1 LYNKKVGKIRNPKKD
16 TNRAF
21 CETSGS
27 LNTFTVSNYY
37 TGYIPNLINFIS
49 LVLTK
54 ALQNKDKLATALLL
68 QYESCAHYT
77 KYRLPAE
84 LFVAPPTLH
93 SV

>member
-1 LYNKKVGKIRNPKKD
+1 LHNKNVGEIRNARED
-16 TNRAF
+16 MNRGF

-27 LNTFTVSNYY
+27 LNTFTLSNYY
-37 TGYIPNLINFIS
+37 AGYIPNLINFIS

-68 QYESCAHYT
+68 QYKSCTHYI

-84 LFVAPPTLH
+84 LFVAPPTLY
-93 SV
+93 SL